1 MHDVRA
7 AETKCVHPL
16 GLDPRAARFA
26 LPSPFGYRCRSRRE
40 VAAERGHI
48 VADSGDTYDFI
59 VTGAGSAGC
68 PVAARLSESGKYRV
82 LLLEAG
88 GPDRN
93 PWIHIPLGYTKTY
106 TDPRVNWMFES
117 EPEKE
122 LNGRTLYQP
131 RGKVLGGTSSINGM
145 VYMRGT
151 PSDYDNWRQRGC
163 EGWDWESVLPF
174 FRKAE
179 NQERGADEFHGT
191 GGPLRVSNPVR
202 SPLGDAMVKAAIE
215 AGVPANPDFNGARQE
230 GVGYYQ
236 TTTNNRRRWSAARAY
251 LKDAKRRPNLTVVTD
266 AHATRVLIEDGRA
279 VGVEYR
285 APDGLRT
292 ARCRGEVI
300 VSGGVYGS
308 PQLLQLSGLGPA
320 ALLKELGIPVARD
333 MPGVG
338 AHLHDHFN
346 TYLVWRCTRPVTVN
360 DLAASGTRKLIAGA
374 QYFLTRS
381 GHLSNAGIYAGAF
394 VKSDPRLEQ
403 PDLQI
408 NMFGW
413 SALERLR
420 TGIRPHPFSAFTL
433 SPVHLRPEGRGTVRI
448 KSADPTVPPRIQFN
462 FLASDY
468 DFQALIYGSRLAR
481 RIAAQP
487 ALRPFVAEEVI
498 PGPSCDSDDAF
509 IEEIRG
515 RGVSNLHPVGTC
527 RMGREVDAV
536 VDPRLRVH
544 GVTGL
549 RVADASIMPQVPGG
563 NTNAPSIM
571 IGEKCAHMILEDARA
586 A

>member
-1 MHDVRA
+1 M
-7 AETKCVHPL
+7 P
-16 GLDPRAARFA
+16 
-26 LPSPFGYRCRSRRE
+26 
-40 VAAERGHI
+40 
-48 VADSGDTYDFI
+48 DSKDTYDFI

-68 PVAARLSESGKYRV
+68 AVAGRLSESGKHRV

-88 GPDRN
+88 TKDTN

-106 TDPRVNWMFES
+106 TDPKVNWMFDS

-151 PSDYDNWRQRGC
+151 PTDYDGWRQKGC
-163 EGWDWESVLPF
+163 EGWGYDDVLPF
-174 FRKAE
+174 FKKAE
-179 NQERGADEFHGT
+179 DQERGPDEFHGA
-191 GGPLRVSNPVR
+191 GGPLHVSNPVR
-202 SPLGDAMVKAAIE
+202 SVLGDAMVKAAIE
-215 AGVPANPDFNGARQE
+215 AGVPANNDFNGATQE

-236 TTTNNRRRWSAARAY
+236 TTTTNRRRWSSARAY
-251 LKDAKRRPNLTVVTD
+251 LGPAKGRANLTVATV
-266 AHATRVLIEDGRA
+266 AHATRILFEGNKA
-279 VGVEYR
+279 VGVEYQTPTGR
-285 APDGLRT
+285 QT
-292 ARCRGEVI
+292 AYAKGEIV

-308 PQLLQLSGLGPA
+308 PQLLQLSGVGPGE
-320 ALLKELGIPVARD
+320 LLQEFGVPVVRD
-333 MPGVG
+333 MEGVG
-338 AHLHDHFN
+338 KHLHDHFN
-346 TYLVWRCTRPVTVN
+346 TYLVWRCSQKVTLN
-360 DLAASGTRKLIAGA
+360 DLAASPLMKLTSGI
-374 QYFLTRS
+374 QYVFTRS

-394 VKSDPRLEQ
+394 VRSDPRLEQ

-413 SALERLR
+413 SAYERLR
-420 TGIRPHPFSAFTL
+420 TGIKPHPFSAFTM

-448 KSADPTVPPRIQFN
+448 KSPDPLAPPAIQFN

-468 DFQALIYGSRLAR
+468 DFQALIYGTRLSRK
-481 RIAAQP
+481 IAAQP
-487 ALRPFVAEEVI
+487 ALKPFVMEEVI
-498 PGPSCDSDDAF
+498 PGEECESDNQL
-509 IEEIRG
+509 IEEIRV
-515 RGVSNLHPVGTC
+515 RGVTNQHPVGTC
-527 RMGREVDAV
+527 MMGPDSDVMAV

-544 GVTGL
+544 GITGL

-571 IGEKCAHMILEDARA
+571 IGEKCAAMILEDARA

>member
-1 MHDVRA
+1 MPD
-7 AETKCVHPL
+7 
-16 GLDPRAARFA
+16 DN
-26 LPSPFGYRCRSRRE
+26 
-40 VAAERGHI
+40 
-48 VADSGDTYDFI
+48 TYDFI

-68 PVAARLSESGKYRV
+68 AVAGRLSENSRYRI

-88 GPDRN
+88 TRDTN

-117 EPEKE
+117 EPEAQ

-151 PSDYDNWRQRGC
+151 PTDYDGWRQKGC
-163 EGWDWESVLPF
+163 EGWDWDSVLPF
-174 FRKAE
+174 FKKAE
-179 NQERGADEFHGT
+179 NQERGPDDFHGV
-191 GGPLRVSNPVR
+191 GGPLNVSNPVR
-202 SPLGDAMVKAAIE
+202 SPLGDAMVAAAIE

-251 LKDAKRRPNLTVVTD
+251 LEKARHRANLTIVTE
-266 AHATRVLIEDGRA
+266 AHATRVLIEGGRA

-285 APDGLRT
+285 TPQGPFT
-292 ARCRGEVI
+292 AFARGEIV

-320 ALLKELGIPVARD
+320 ALLQELGIPVVRD

-346 TYLVWRCTRPVTVN
+346 TYLVWRCAQPVTIN
-360 DLAASGTRKLIAGA
+360 DLAMSTVRKVQAAA
-374 QYFLTRS
+374 QYALNRS

-403 PDLQI
+403 PDRKI

-420 TGIRPHPFSAFTL
+420 PGIKPHPFSAFTM
-433 SPVHLRPEGRGTVRI
+433 SPVHLRPEGRGTVHI
-448 KSADPTVPPRIQFN
+448 KSPDPAAPPAIQFN

-468 DFQALIYGSRLAR
+468 DFQALIYGTRLAR
-481 RIAAQP
+481 TIAAQP
-487 ALRPFVAEEVI
+487 ALRPFVVEEVI
-498 PGPSCDSDDAF
+498 PGPAVESDDAM
-509 IEEIRG
+509 IEEIRV

-527 RMGREVDAV
+527 RMGREGDAV
-536 VDPRLRVH
+536 VDPRLRVY
-544 GVTGL
+544 GVAGL

-571 IGEKCAHMILEDARA
+571 IGEKCAAMVLEDARA
-586 A
+586 G

>member
-1 MHDVRA
+1 VSEA
-7 AETKCVHPL
+7 AE
-16 GLDPRAARFA
+16 
-26 LPSPFGYRCRSRRE
+26 
-40 VAAERGHI
+40 
-48 VADSGDTYDFI
+48 TYDFI

-82 LLLEAG
+82 LILEAG
-88 GPDRN
+88 PPDRN
-93 PWIHIPLGYTKTY
+93 PWIHIPLGYTRTY

-117 EPEKE
+117 EPEKQ
-122 LNGRTLYQP
+122 LNGRSLYQP

-151 PSDYDNWRQRGC
+151 PADYDNWRQRGC

-174 FRKAE
+174 FKKAE
-179 NQERGADEFHGT
+179 HQERGPDEFHGS

-236 TTTNNRRRWSAARAY
+236 TTTSNRRRWSAAQAY
-251 LKDAKRRPNLTVVTD
+251 LRPNRHRPNLTVATA

-285 APDGLRT
+285 SPQGVRT
-292 ARCRGEVI
+292 AHCRGEII

-320 ALLKELGIPVARD
+320 ALLGEFGIPVVRD

-346 TYLVWRCTRPVTVN
+346 TYLVWRCAQPVTIN
-360 DLAASGTRKLIAGA
+360 DLARSGVKKLVAGA
-374 QYFLTRS
+374 QYVLTRT

-394 VKSDPRLEQ
+394 VRSDTRLEE

-413 SALERLR
+413 SAMERLR
-420 TGIRPHPFSAFTL
+420 TGIKPHPFSAFTL
-433 SPVHLRPEGRGTVRI
+433 SPVHLRPEGRGSVTI
-448 KSADPTVPPRIQFN
+448 KSPDPFAPPAIRFN

-468 DFQALIYGSRLAR
+468 DFQALIYGARLAR

-487 ALRPFVAEEVI
+487 ALQPFVVEEVV
-498 PGPSCDSDDAF
+498 PGPRVASDDQM

-527 RMGREVDAV
+527 RMGREIDAV

-544 GVTGL
+544 GVRGL

-571 IGEKCAHMILEDARA
+571 IGEKCAAMILEDALA

>member
-1 MHDVRA
+1 L
-7 AETKCVHPL
+7 TT
-16 GLDPRAARFA
+16 
-26 LPSPFGYRCRSRRE
+26 
-40 VAAERGHI
+40 
-48 VADSGDTYDFI
+48 ADETYDFI

-68 PVAARLSESGKYRV
+68 AVAGRLSESGRYRV

-88 GPDRN
+88 GRDTN
-93 PWIHIPLGYTKTY
+93 PWIHIPLGYTKTF
-106 TDPRVNWMFES
+106 TNPQVNWMFES

-122 LNGRTLYQP
+122 LNNRTLYQP

-151 PSDYDNWRQRGC
+151 STDYDGWRQRGC
-163 EGWDWESVLPF
+163 EGWDWDSVLPF

-179 NQERGADEFHGT
+179 DQERGADDFHGV
-191 GGPLRVSNPVR
+191 GGPLHVSNPVR
-202 SPLGDAMVKAAIE
+202 SPLGDAMVAASIE
-215 AGVPANPDFNGARQE
+215 AGIPANNDFNGARQE

-236 TTTNNRRRWSAARAY
+236 TTTTNRRRWSSARAY
-251 LKDAKRRPNLTVVTD
+251 LGPARGRQNLTI
-266 AHATRVLIEDGRA
+266 ATNGGRA
-279 VGVEYR
+279 VGVEYHT
-285 APDGLRT
+285 PQWHKT
-292 ARCRGEVI
+292 ARARGETI

-320 ALLKELGIPVARD
+320 ALLGEFDIPVVRD

-346 TYLVWRCTRPVTVN
+346 TYLVWRCSQPITVN
-360 DLAASGTRKLIAGA
+360 DMAMSATRKLKAA
-374 QYFLTRS
+374 VQYATSRS
-381 GHLSNAGIYAGAF
+381 GHLSNAGIYAGAL
-394 VKSDPRLEQ
+394 VRTDPRLEQ

-408 NMFGW
+408 NMSGW
-413 SALERLR
+413 SAIERLR
-420 TGIRPHPFSAFTL
+420 TGIKPHPFSAFTF
-433 SPVHLRPEGRGTVRI
+433 SPVHLRPDGRGTVRI
-448 KSADPTVPPRIQFN
+448 KSPDPLAPPAIQFN

-468 DFQALIYGSRLAR
+468 DFQALIYGIKLSRK
-481 RIAAQP
+481 IAAQP
-487 ALRPFVAEEVI
+487 ALKPFVVEEVL
-498 PGPSCDSDDAF
+498 PGPAVESESDMV
-509 IEEIRG
+509 EEIRI

-536 VDPRLRVH
+536 VDPRLRVY
-544 GVTGL
+544 GVERL

-571 IGEKCAHMILEDARA
+571 IGEKCAAMVLEDALA

>member
-1 MHDVRA
+1 MPEA
-7 AETKCVHPL
+7 K
-16 GLDPRAARFA
+16 
-26 LPSPFGYRCRSRRE
+26 
-40 VAAERGHI
+40 
-48 VADSGDTYDFI
+48 DTYDFI

-68 PVAARLSESGKYRV
+68 AVAGRLSESGKYRV

-88 GPDRN
+88 TKDTN
-93 PWIHIPLGYTKTY
+93 PWIHVPLGYTKTY
-106 TDPRVNWMFES
+106 TDPRVNWMFDS

-151 PSDYDNWRQRGC
+151 PTDYDGWRQKGC
-163 EGWDWESVLPF
+163 EGWGYDDVLPF

-179 NQERGADEFHGT
+179 DQERGPDEFHGS
-191 GGPLRVSNPVR
+191 GGPLHVSNPVR
-202 SPLGDAMVKAAIE
+202 CALGDAMVAAALE
-215 AGVPANPDFNGARQE
+215 AGVPANNDFNGANQE

-236 TTTNNRRRWSAARAY
+236 TTTTNRRRWSSARAY
-251 LKDAKRRPNLTVVTD
+251 LGPAKGRQNLTVATE
-266 AHATRVLIEDGRA
+266 AHATRILFDGQKA
-279 VGVEYR
+279 IGVEYR
-285 APDGLRT
+285 TPNGIET
-292 ARCRGEVI
+292 AYAKGEIV

-308 PQLLQLSGLGPA
+308 PQLLQLSGIGPGD
-320 ALLKELGIPVARD
+320 LLQEFGVPVVRE
-333 MPGVG
+333 MEGVG
-338 AHLHDHFN
+338 KHLHDHFN
-346 TYLVWRCTRPVTVN
+346 TYLVWRCSQKVTLN
-360 DLAASGTRKLIAGA
+360 DLAASPLMKLTSGI
-374 QYFLTRS
+374 QYVLTRS

-413 SALERLR
+413 SAFERLR
-420 TGIRPHPFSAFTL
+420 TGIKPHPFSAFTF

-448 KSADPTVPPRIQFN
+448 KSPDPLAAPAIRFN

-468 DFQALIYGSRLAR
+468 DFQALIYGTRLSRK
-481 RIAAQP
+481 IAAQP
-487 ALRPFVAEEVI
+487 ALKPFVLDEVI
-498 PGPSCDSDDAF
+498 PGTACDSDDQ
-509 IEEIRG
+509 IREEIRG

-527 RMGREVDAV
+527 RMGHEIDSV

-544 GVTGL
+544 GIEHL

-571 IGEKCAHMILEDARA
+571 IGEKCAAMILEDARA

>member
-1 MHDVRA
+1 MP
-7 AETKCVHPL
+7 ENN
-16 GLDPRAARFA
+16 
-26 LPSPFGYRCRSRRE
+26 
-40 VAAERGHI
+40 
-48 VADSGDTYDFI
+48 TYDFI

-68 PVAARLSESGKYRV
+68 AVAGRLSESGKYRV

-88 GPDRN
+88 TKDTN

-106 TDPRVNWMFES
+106 TDPRVNWMFDS

-151 PSDYDNWRQRGC
+151 PTDYEGWRQKGC
-163 EGWDWESVLPF
+163 EGWGYDDVLPF
-174 FRKAE
+174 FKKAE
-179 NQERGADEFHGT
+179 DQERGPDEFHGA
-191 GGPLRVSNPVR
+191 GGPLHVSNPVR
-202 SPLGDAMVKAAIE
+202 SVLGDAMVKAAIE
-215 AGVPANPDFNGARQE
+215 AGVPANEDFNGATQE

-236 TTTNNRRRWSAARAY
+236 TTTTNRRRWSSARAY
-251 LKDAKRRPNLTVVTD
+251 LGPAKGRANLTISTQS
-266 AHATRVLIEDGRA
+266 HATRILFEGQKA
-279 VGVEYR
+279 VGVEYQTPSGR
-285 APDGLRT
+285 QT
-292 ARCRGEVI
+292 AYAKGEIV

-308 PQLLQLSGLGPA
+308 PQLMQLSGVGPGD
-320 ALLKELGIPVARD
+320 LLREFGVPVVRD
-333 MPGVG
+333 MEGVG
-338 AHLHDHFN
+338 KHLHDHFN
-346 TYLVWRCTRPVTVN
+346 TYLVWRCSQKVTLN
-360 DLAASGTRKLIAGA
+360 DLAASPLMKLTSGI
-374 QYFLTRS
+374 QYVFTRS

-413 SALERLR
+413 SAFERLR
-420 TGIRPHPFSAFTL
+420 TGIKPHPFSAFTL
-433 SPVHLRPEGRGTVRI
+433 SPVHLRPEGRGTVKI
-448 KSADPTVPPRIQFN
+448 KSADPLAAPAIRFN

-468 DFQALIYGSRLAR
+468 DFQALIYGTRFSRK
-481 RIAAQP
+481 IVEQP
-487 ALRPFVAEEVI
+487 ALKPFVVEEVI
-498 PGPSCDSDDAF
+498 PGEACQSDEQ
-509 IEEIRG
+509 IKEEIRV

-527 RMGREVDAV
+527 RMGKEVDAV

-544 GVTGL
+544 GIEHL

-571 IGEKCAHMILEDARA
+571 IGEKCAAMILEDARGA
-586 A
+586 

>member
-1 MHDVRA
+1 MPD
-7 AETKCVHPL
+7 
-16 GLDPRAARFA
+16 DN
-26 LPSPFGYRCRSRRE
+26 
-40 VAAERGHI
+40 
-48 VADSGDTYDFI
+48 TYDFI

-68 PVAARLSESGKYRV
+68 AVAGRLSESGKYRV

-88 GPDRN
+88 TKDTN

-106 TDPRVNWMFES
+106 TDPRVNWMFDS

-151 PSDYDNWRQRGC
+151 PTDYDGWRQKGC
-163 EGWDWESVLPF
+163 DGWAYDDVLPF

-179 NQERGADEFHGT
+179 DQERGPDEFHGA
-191 GGPLRVSNPVR
+191 GGPLHVSNPVR
-202 SPLGDAMVKAAIE
+202 SPLGDAMVQAAIE
-215 AGVPANPDFNGARQE
+215 AGVPANNDFNGATQE

-236 TTTNNRRRWSAARAY
+236 TTTTNRRRWSSARAY
-251 LKDAKRRPNLTVVTD
+251 LGPAKGRHNLTIATE
-266 AHATRVLIEDGRA
+266 AHATRIVFEGERA
-279 VGVEYR
+279 VGVEYNTPHGR
-285 APDGLRT
+285 QVAW
-292 ARCRGEVI
+292 AKGEIV

-308 PQLLQLSGLGPA
+308 PQLLQLSGVGPGE
-320 ALLKELGIPVARD
+320 LLQQHGIPVVRD
-333 MPGVG
+333 MEGVG
-338 AHLHDHFN
+338 KHLHDHFN
-346 TYLVWRCTRPVTVN
+346 TYLVWRCSQKVTLN
-360 DLAASGTRKLIAGA
+360 DLAASPLMKLASGV
-374 QYFLTRS
+374 QYVFTRS

-413 SALERLR
+413 SAFERLR
-420 TGIRPHPFSAFTL
+420 TGIKPHPFSAFTF
-433 SPVHLRPEGRGTVRI
+433 SPVHLRPEGRGTVQI
-448 KSADPTVPPRIQFN
+448 KSPDPLAPPTIRFN
-462 FLASDY
+462 FLASEY
-468 DFQALIYGSRLAR
+468 DFQALIYGTRFSRK
-481 RIAAQP
+481 IAAQP
-487 ALRPFVAEEVI
+487 ALKPYVVEEVI
-498 PGPSCDSDDAF
+498 PGLACESDDQ
-509 IEEIRG
+509 IREEIRL

-527 RMGREVDAV
+527 RMGRDVDCV

-544 GVTGL
+544 GLKSL

-571 IGEKCAHMILEDARA
+571 IGEKCAAMILEDALA
-586 A
+586 G

>member
-1 MHDVRA
+1 MPEA
-7 AETKCVHPL
+7 Q
-16 GLDPRAARFA
+16 
-26 LPSPFGYRCRSRRE
+26 
-40 VAAERGHI
+40 
-48 VADSGDTYDFI
+48 DTYDFI

-68 PVAARLSESGKYRV
+68 AVAGRLSENGRYRV

-88 GPDRN
+88 TKDTN
-93 PWIHIPLGYTKTY
+93 PWIHVPLGYTKTY
-106 TDPRVNWMFES
+106 TDPRVNWMFDS

-151 PSDYDNWRQRGC
+151 PTDYDGWRQKGC
-163 EGWDWESVLPF
+163 EGWGYDDVLPF
-174 FRKAE
+174 FKKAE
-179 NQERGADEFHGT
+179 DQERGPDEFHGS
-191 GGPLRVSNPVR
+191 GGPLHVSNPVR
-202 SPLGDAMVKAAIE
+202 CPLGDAMVEAAVE
-215 AGVPANPDFNGARQE
+215 AGVPANNDFNGATQE

-236 TTTNNRRRWSAARAY
+236 TTTTNRRRWSSARAY
-251 LKDAKRRPNLTVVTD
+251 LGAAKGRANLTVATE
-266 AHATRVLIEDGRA
+266 AHATRILFDGQKA
-279 VGVEYR
+279 IGIEYR
-285 APDGLRT
+285 TPQGPKT
-292 ARCRGEVI
+292 AYASGEIV

-308 PQLLQLSGLGPA
+308 PQLLQLSGVGPGD
-320 ALLKELGIPVARD
+320 LLQEHGIPLVRD
-333 MPGVG
+333 MEGVG
-338 AHLHDHFN
+338 KHLHDHFN
-346 TYLVWRCTRPVTVN
+346 TYLVWRCAQKVTLN
-360 DLAASGTRKLIAGA
+360 DLHASALRKLTAGM
-374 QYFLTRS
+374 QYVFTRS

-413 SALERLR
+413 SAYERQR
-420 TGIRPHPFSAFTL
+420 TGIKPHPFSAFTL

-448 KSADPTVPPRIQFN
+448 KSPDPLAAPAIRFN

-468 DFQALIYGSRLAR
+468 DFQALIYGTRLSRK
-481 RIAAQP
+481 IAAQP
-487 ALRPFVAEEVI
+487 ALKPYVVEEVI
-498 PGPSCDSDDAF
+498 PGSGVQTDDD
-509 IEEIRG
+509 ITEEIRV

-544 GVTGL
+544 GIEHL

-571 IGEKCAHMILEDARA
+571 IGEKCAAMILEDARA
-586 A
+586 V